1 MATQDRLSRLYFWCY
16 YGFLGVYLVSC
27 KGSTFVGLPG
37 FERLLEWFY
46 WHFIG
51 LSRVLQG
58 LTGFYENFTGVFKDS
73 MGSGDWRWLGA
84 RLGVSG
90 FRASG
95 AVKIGV

>member
-1 MATQDRLSRLYFWCY
+1 M
-16 YGFLGVYLVSC
+16 
-27 KGSTFVGLPG
+27 GLPG

-73 MGSGDWRWLGA
+73 MGSGIGGGLGLGA